1 MVKRNLNKKKYLG
14 GSNPDQTIKQVESI
28 SSNSRGMQPNMYNHM
43 LVYVFMGPYILIT
56 FFILLSILNMNMKG
70 VMYTIGVILLL
81 GVISILQLFVPNTGI
96 IKKCNFFGDFLND
109 IPTFST
115 ALYSYTMVY
124 LFMAMLNSNILNVG
138 LMILLFC
145 ITALD
150 LVIRS
155 QTRCTNGIGILFGL
169 IIGGIIGVF
178 WYMLMAESGPK
189 FLYFEEYVSN
199 KVACSVPKK
208 QDFKCR
214 LFKDGQE
221 IDSIDSGGLGII
233 TTGPDNGSGGTDH
246 THSI

>member
-28 SSNSRGMQPNMYNHM
+28 SSNSRGMEPNMYNHA
-43 LVYVFMGPYILIT
+43 LIYVFMGPYILIT

-70 VMYTIGVILLL
+70 VMYTIGVVLLF
-81 GVISILQLFVPNTGI
+81 GIISTLQLFVPNTGI

-109 IPTFST
+109 IPSFSS
-115 ALYSYTMVY
+115 ALYSYTIIY
-124 LFMAMLNSNILNVG
+124 LFMAMINSNILNVG

-145 ITALD
+145 VTALD
-150 LVIRS
+150 MTIRS
-155 QTRCTNGIGILFGL
+155 QTKCTNGIGILFGL

-178 WYMLMAESGPK
+178 WYMLMAEAGPK

-208 QDFKCR
+208 QDFICR

-221 IDSIDSGGLGII
+221 IDSTDSGGLGII
-233 TTGPDNGSGGTDH
+233 TFGPNEGSGVDEHIH
-246 THSI
+246 TI